1 MEVLDLKLGCFKHFL
16 VQTIEEV
23 RILVELIGNYLNWL
37 GIDLI
42 D

>member
-16 VQTIEEV
+16 VQPNEEV
-23 RILVELIGNYLNWL
+23 RILVELIGNCLNWL